1 MATEQSVF
9 FGLQGHLEAEDG
21 ESVKPLDISME
32 MGVDY
37 AVTNA
42 QSEVVY
48 SEASTLYQAMST
60 LEGGDDLYWSIG
72 ESEDGTSPLGDGEI
86 WDEVESH
93 TGTFSTVTGFN
104 FELTGLPAEE
114 MGLPE
119 GKWDVSASDS
129 ETDTGA
135 FDEDFECEM
144 GMELF
149 EGTQMITTDGD
160 QIEVMQA
167 HTTPLPFGMT
177 CHVANLF
184 YYAFMGSEDAP
195 TLADMVEDS
204 VSEIVESMGGDDES
218 SDSSDQ
224 LFLEVRAEGQDEVRI
239 NVEAWNLDSD
249 GQYEVFLVLED
260 SDGNTQD
267 ATSLVVQQGTTY
279 FWDSDYMSSSK
290 WGEHCVIAQL
300 KDVSSSSAAAPIDSA
315 TTCFNI
321 AQEMDPSDLVIAI
334 AEGFEESTLENVMEN
349 FGSNLEYRLEDYE
362 ADIAYDDGDMFV
374 LWDNTNNMVVGFQM
388 VVTTDSSNMWY
399 TLVGPESDSYG
410 DAPSPVSLTYFSGQQ
425 AIAQE
430 ADIED
435 DSTLE
440 DLVDLTAHN
449 DDIIEDAI
457 EESLADNSPEAGGPS
472 ENSGDNTAEAA
483 DDGLLPFISPVLTIT
498 MIAIA
503 GLVSSL
509 RTRRD

>member
-1 MATEQSVF
+1 MIIDSTEELVESVDS
-9 FGLQGHLEAEDG
+9 GG
-21 ESVKPLDISME
+21 ESWSEGENMELSMYPNSQDDIEVSAYIWEME
-32 MGVDY
+32 
-37 AVTNA
+37 
-42 QSEVVY
+42 
-48 SEASTLYQAMST
+48 
-60 LEGGDDLYWSIG
+60 
-72 ESEDGTSPLGDGEI
+72 
-86 WDEVESH
+86 DEH
-93 TGTFSTVTGFN
+93 N
-104 FELTGLPAEE
+104 FELT
-114 MGLPE
+114 
-119 GKWDVSASDS
+119 
-129 ETDTGA
+129 
-135 FDEDFECEM
+135 F
-144 GMELF
+144 
-149 EGTQMITTDGD
+149 
-160 QIEVMQA
+160 
-167 HTTPLPFGMT
+167 
-177 CHVANLF
+177 
-184 YYAFMGSEDAP
+184 
-195 TLADMVEDS
+195 
-204 VSEIVESMGGDDES
+204 
-218 SDSSDQ
+218 
-224 LFLEVRAEGQDEVRI
+224 
-239 NVEAWNLDSD
+239 
-249 GQYEVFLVLED
+249 VLED
-260 SDGNTQD
+260 SDGITQD
-267 ATSLVVQQGTTY
+267 VESFVISDE
-279 FWDSDYMSSSK
+279 WDNYHSTEMSSSS
-290 WGEHCVIAQL
+290 WGEHCVTAQL
-300 KDVSSSSAAAPIDSA
+300 KDITANEIVDSVE
-315 TTCFNI
+315 TCANI

-399 TLVGPESDSYG
+399 TLIGPESDSYG
-410 DAPSPVSLTYFSGQQ
+410 DAPAPISMTYFSGQQ

-430 ADIED
+430 ADIEN